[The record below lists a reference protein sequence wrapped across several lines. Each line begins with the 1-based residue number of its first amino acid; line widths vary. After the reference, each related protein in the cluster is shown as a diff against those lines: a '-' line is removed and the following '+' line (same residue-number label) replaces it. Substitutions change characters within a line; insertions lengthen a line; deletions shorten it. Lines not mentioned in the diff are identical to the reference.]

1 MKKKQ
6 INLELQLYS
15 MRLDNGLAKKEKK
28 KKEQWLS
35 RQKEKTNTEFQAGK
49 RLKKAR
55 DTLS

>member
-28 KKEQWLS
+28 KKGAVAIEA
-35 RQKEKTNTEFQAGK
+35 KGK
-49 RLKKAR
+49 NKH
-55 DTLS
+55 